1 LETRPKIKISLSAA
15 DKTIAFIAW
24 CALVAIW
31 LLPALAYH
39 TLPDNIL
46 THLNGAGKVTDTGS
60 KLTVF
65 ITPAIGTFV
74 FLLLHVVAMY
84 PHALN
89 YPVTITEA
97 NAAKQYTLATKTLRI
112 LKLCIALL
120 FIGIN
125 CEMMF
130 PAINELIGAWT
141 LPISTAI
148 IFAPLT
154 FLIVKSYRN
163 K

>member
-1 LETRPKIKISLSAA
+1 M
-15 DKTIAFIAW
+15 IAFTAW
-24 CALVAIW
+24 CALVAMW
-31 LLPALAYH
+31 LIPILAYQ
-39 TLPDNIL
+39 TLPDNIP
-46 THLNGAGKVTDTGS
+46 THLNEAGQVTDTGN

-65 ITPAIGTFV
+65 ITPAIGTFL

-89 YPVTITEA
+89 YPVKITEA
-97 NAAKQYTLATKTLRI
+97 NAAKQYTIAAKTLRI
-112 LKLCIALL
+112 LKLCISLL

-141 LPISTAI
+141 LPISTAM